1 MFKVICTGKI
11 HRATVT
17 EANLD
22 YEGSLTVDE
31 TLMKAA
37 GMVPNEMVQITNVSN
52 GAIWRTYLI
61 PAPAGS
67 GTICLNGSSAHHFK
81 PGNLIIIMASG
92 YFQPEELVGLKPKI
106 VLVDGANRIKR
117 IIREELPFTMHDCD

>member
-1 MFKVICTGKI
+1 MFKQICTGKI

-22 YEGSLTVDE
+22 YEGSLTVDG
-31 TLMKAA
+31 TLMKAS
-37 GMVPNEMVQITNVSN
+37 GMVPYEMVQVTNLAN

-81 PGNLIIIMASG
+81 PGDLVIIISYG
-92 YFQPEELVGLKPKI
+92 YFRPEELPDLRPQV
-106 VLVDGANRIKR
+106 VLVDGANRIR
-117 IIREELPFTMHDCD
+117 QVIGAELPFTTR

>member
-1 MFKVICTGKI
+1 MFKQICTGKI

-17 EANLD
+17 EANLN

-31 TLMKAA
+31 TLMKAS
-37 GMVPNEMVQITNVSN
+37 GMVPNEMVQVTNVSN

-81 PGNLIIIMASG
+81 PGDLVIIMSYG
-92 YFQPEELVGLKPKI
+92 YFQQEELPGLKPQI
-106 VLVDGANRIKR
+106 VLVDGANRIKHM
-117 IIREELPFTMHDCD
+117 IRQELPFTACE

>member
-1 MFKVICTGKI
+1 MFKQICTGKI

-17 EANLD
+17 EANLN

-37 GMVPNEMVQITNVSN
+37 GMVPNEMVQITNLRN

-61 PAPAGS
+61 PGPPGS
-67 GTICLNGSSAHHFK
+67 GTVCLNGSSAHHFR
-81 PGNLIIIMASG
+81 PGDLVIILSYG
-92 YFQPEELVGLKPKI
+92 YFPPRELPGLRPQI
-106 VLVDGANRIKR
+106 VLVDGANRIKE
-117 IIREELPFTMHDCD
+117 IIEKELPFTTA

>member
-1 MFKVICTGKI
+1 MFKQICTGKI

-17 EANLD
+17 EANLN

-31 TLMKAA
+31 TLMKAS
-37 GMVPNEMVQITNVSN
+37 GMVPCEMVQITNVSN

-81 PGNLIIIMASG
+81 PGDLIIIISYG
-92 YFQPEELVGLKPKI
+92 YFRPEELPGVRPKI
-106 VLVDGANRIKR
+106 VLVDGANRIKQA
-117 IIREELPFTMHDCD
+117 ISQEMPFTLDE